1 MIEKPEGNYK
11 GDNNMENMKLSSPW
25 QTFVNEVKALFEE
38 DLDIKIKYSEADYKL
53 DIYCEDARKAD
64 ALTQLLPTEKDF
76 GNVKL
81 KISVIP
87 ADVEITKADLFKDAF
102 AGNPAVEYVTSY
114 NTPFGKVNYVVF
126 RNKVVQFYNDQMDD
140 INGNKSTLFQD
151 IAGDVFGYDHGVF
164 YCTDATKSELR
175 KPLGEWP

>member
-1 MIEKPEGNYK
+1 M
-11 GDNNMENMKLSSPW
+11 DNIKLSPPW
-25 QTFVNEVKALFEE
+25 ITFVHELQALFEE
-38 DLDIKIKYSEADYKL
+38 DPDVKIKYSEEDYTCNL
-53 DIYCEDARKAD
+53 YVEDARKAD

-81 KISVIP
+81 KINVVP
-87 ADVEITKADLFKDAF
+87 ADVEETKVDLFADAF
-102 AGNPAVEYVTSY
+102 YNNPAVSRIESY
-114 NTPFGKVNYVVF
+114 DTPFGHVNYIVF
-126 RNKVVQFYNDQMDD
+126 ENKVVQFYNDQMDD

-164 YCTDATKSELR
+164 YCTEAIKKNLN